1 LNFHEGI
8 HHPETCSFKKGEEAS
23 KGNKS
28 FHINTKSR
36 DRELE
41 IVKVFTSINDVGS
54 PSVSGEDSN
63 SQSTRARVTAQ
74 PSRARGPESRS
85 WD

>member
-1 LNFHEGI
+1 MKEFTTLR
-8 HHPETCSFKKGEEAS
+8 PVLFKKGEEAS